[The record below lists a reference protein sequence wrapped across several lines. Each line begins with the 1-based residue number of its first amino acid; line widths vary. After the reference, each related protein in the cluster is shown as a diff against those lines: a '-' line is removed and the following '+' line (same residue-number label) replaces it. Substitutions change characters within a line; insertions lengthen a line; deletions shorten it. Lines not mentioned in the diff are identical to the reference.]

1 MKPNIEPTLVERSRR
16 TRVKRFLRLLNATDP
31 ELAAHGKRTG
41 LLAADIAATMSL
53 DPRRIAGL
61 QRAAEVH
68 DIGKVFISREILDK
82 PGPLDDAEWEELRH
96 HPLMGY
102 QLVQSSLPRQV
113 AQVVLTHH
121 ERFDGTGYPSALPGN
136 RIPLDARILQV
147 ADAFDA
153 ITSTRP
159 YQPAFPVE
167 YALNEMIRCSGSQFD
182 PSVVEATVALAT
194 RAKWVTAR
202 FGDQLELVDG
212 IAV

>member
-1 MKPNIEPTLVERSRR
+1 MQ
-16 TRVKRFLRLLNATDP
+16 RFQRLLHATDP
-31 ELAAHGKRTG
+31 ELAAHSKRAG

-53 DPRRIAGL
+53 ERRRIAGL
-61 QRAAEVH
+61 QRAAEMH

-82 PGPLDDAEWEELRH
+82 PGPLDDAEWEELRQ

-102 QLVQSSLPRQV
+102 QLVQSSVPRHV

-121 ERFDGTGYPSALPGN
+121 ERFDGTGYPSALPGS

-159 YQPAFPVE
+159 YQPALPVQ
-167 YALNEMIRCSGSQFD
+167 YALNEMVRCSGSQFD
-182 PSVVEATVALAT
+182 PSVVEATVTLAS
-194 RAKWVTAR
+194 RAKWVTTR
-202 FGDQLELVDG
+202 FGDQLAFAEG